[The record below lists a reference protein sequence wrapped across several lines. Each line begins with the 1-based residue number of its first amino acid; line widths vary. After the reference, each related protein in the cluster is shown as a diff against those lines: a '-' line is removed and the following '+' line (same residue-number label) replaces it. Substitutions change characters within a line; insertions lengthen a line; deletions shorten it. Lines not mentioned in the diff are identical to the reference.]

1 MTRNLF
7 VLASFVFLYF
17 FFGVSAFVFVFVI
30 CRSLLFKPLSFL
42 SSYINLAFY
51 IGVGFKTRTNER
63 IRKEKTEMSYRISN
77 VSRHMAR
84 FMRTQSSPPSSTR
97 GGGGFGGNVSRNNI
111 NSSSSSS
118 NSRSSSRQEQIFCN
132 NNNNNGTGIVSRPT
146 NNNAGVGSLR
156 SFASSASRT
165 GEIAFAD
172 VVAAQRQN
180 RKSARALVAF
190 ALEGLKMEAATMATN
205 VNMVDLDEIIL
216 STDSIGLFEEI
227 EDT

>member
-1 MTRNLF
+1 MFWL
-7 VLASFVFLYF
+7 LSSFSIFFL
-17 FFGVSAFVFVFVI
+17 GLSLCLCVCHLSL
-30 CRSLLFKPLSFL
+30 SLLFKPISFL

>member
-1 MTRNLF
+1 M
-7 VLASFVFLYF
+7 
-17 FFGVSAFVFVFVI
+17 FVI
-30 CRSLLFKPLSFL
+30 CRSLCSLPLSFL

-132 NNNNNGTGIVSRPT
+132 NNNNGTGIVSRPT

-180 RKSARALVAF
+180 RTSARALVAF

>member
-1 MTRNLF
+1 M
-7 VLASFVFLYF
+7 
-17 FFGVSAFVFVFVI
+17 
-30 CRSLLFKPLSFL
+30 
-42 SSYINLAFY
+42 
-51 IGVGFKTRTNER
+51 
-63 IRKEKTEMSYRISN
+63 
-77 VSRHMAR
+77 
-84 FMRTQSSPPSSTR
+84 
-97 GGGGFGGNVSRNNI
+97 
-111 NSSSSSS
+111 
-118 NSRSSSRQEQIFCN
+118 
-132 NNNNNGTGIVSRPT
+132 
-146 NNNAGVGSLR
+146 GSLR

>member
-7 VLASFVFLYF
+7 VLASFVRLSSFSFFLA
-17 FFGVSAFVFVFVI
+17 FGSQ
-30 CRSLLFKPLSFL
+30 PLSL
-42 SSYINLAFY
+42 SRLFAPIIWPS
-51 IGVGFKTRTNER
+51 IGDMASKHERTNER

-97 GGGGFGGNVSRNNI
+97 GGGGLGGNVSRNNI
-111 NSSSSSS
+111 SSSSSS
-118 NSRSSSRQEQIFCN
+118 NSRSSSRQEQIFC

>member
-1 MTRNLF
+1 M
-7 VLASFVFLYF
+7 
-17 FFGVSAFVFVFVI
+17 FVI

>member
-1 MTRNLF
+1 MC
-7 VLASFVFLYF
+7 
-17 FFGVSAFVFVFVI
+17 VI
-30 CRSLLFKPLSFL
+30 CRSLCSLPLSFL

>member
-1 MTRNLF
+1 MF
-7 VLASFVFLYF
+7 VV
-17 FFGVSAFVFVFVI
+17 
-30 CRSLLFKPLSFL
+30 CRSLCSLPLSFL

-111 NSSSSSS
+111 SSSSSS
-118 NSRSSSRQEQIFCN
+118 NSRSSSRQEQIFCNN

>member
-1 MTRNLF
+1 M
-7 VLASFVFLYF
+7 
-17 FFGVSAFVFVFVI
+17 FVI
-30 CRSLLFKPLSFL
+30 CRSLCSLPLSFL

>member
-1 MTRNLF
+1 M
-7 VLASFVFLYF
+7 
-17 FFGVSAFVFVFVI
+17 FVI
-30 CRSLLFKPLSFL
+30 CRSLCSLPLSFL

-118 NSRSSSRQEQIFCN
+118 SNSRSSSRQEQIFCNN

>member
-1 MTRNLF
+1 
-7 VLASFVFLYF
+7 
-17 FFGVSAFVFVFVI
+17 VFVI
-30 CRSLLFKPLSFL
+30 CRSLCSLPLSFL